1 MLLEPWSTLE
11 SACGNTEFLRDFS
24 ADGYGRRRLLPHA
37 AVRRHA
43 DGAAPARRGPSR
55 RAGARGGLSVP
66 RSARST
72 CSGTCRLIA
81 FEDRNYGKN
90 ATWNRLRG
98 LLFDT
103 HLDLPGHERDSDRD
117 EAARALARASNGVM
131 IDVLE
136 AALDLIEDGDAT
148 TATDPELLELA
159 RLARREDKFVRRQL
173 REMFVRGRRETLYE
187 ALFR

>member
-11 SACGNTEFLRDFS
+11 SARGNTEFLRDFC
-24 ADGYGRRRLLPHA
+24 ADGWVAAGLLPHA

-43 DGAAPARRGPSR
+43 DGAADARGGPSR
-55 RAGARGGLSVP
+55 RACARGGLPLP

-72 CSGTCRLIA
+72 CSGTGRLIA
-81 FEDRNYGKN
+81 FDGRNYGKN
-90 ATWNRLRG
+90 ATWNLLRG

-103 HLDLPGHERDSDRD
+103 HLDLPGHERDVDRD

-136 AALDLIEDGDAT
+136 AALDLIESGDAV

-173 REMFVRGRRETLYE
+173 REMFVQGRRETLYE